1 MIYGFIS
8 ALSRDDW
15 IGKIISIIPLI
26 FCSGSIFIKINVFLY
41 NFWVGDAIGGRITE
55 WAGGGFSFGGTFA
68 GAANDIGERV
78 SQNHLDSPYNLAALI
93 LEW

>member
-1 MIYGFIS
+1 VV
-8 ALSRDDW
+8 
-15 IGKIISIIPLI
+15 
-26 FCSGSIFIKINVFLY
+26 VFLLKLMY
-41 NFWVGDAIGGRITE
+41 FYTISGAGDVIGGRITE

-68 GAANDIGERV
+68 GAANGIGERV

>member
-8 ALSRDDW
+8 ALPRDDW

-26 FCSGSIFIKINVFLY
+26 FRSGSIFIKINVFLY
-41 NFWVGDAIGGRITE
+41 DFWGSVIGGEISE